1 MSSRL
6 RQDGRV
12 AKRALKLLARK
23 IVNAEQQTSGDD
35 RISLRNVMGLRER
48 QRAVTNE
55 GRSGVALSRAW
66 HSAWRSSL
74 SSSGEHDGASGAGTR
89 FGFGHRREGSVS
101 SMQESVA
108 RALDPAD
115 RGRSSGLGRNRR
127 LSQRQDDGGGLL
139 AGDRNPPPRGS
150 LAAAERWMGMYAKG
164 SDILAAANGEQEET
178 KLADERATQAEL
190 TGCSSIHCRLS
201 SGDHS
206 ERWSGLGGRGERSLS
221 PGGRRA
227 PREGGRHG
235 EGITATD
242 FGKERTDT
250 HTGMHYS
257 YRLDHLSIAH
267 GGKGFPKLKDVHV
280 PSQTDEGPDI
290 PVSQVGKSGQSGA
303 SSGAAIDTGL
313 EVRSEEAHD
322 LKKSMQEAMA
332 DYKKLLKHEVKKEE
346 WRAKNDPTMAM
357 STSIAIATPVGKRLL
372 PALSGRGKTN
382 PAHLGLRALRGQ
394 LAPARHAQPVSVAQ
408 TLEGTATASRGQQQG
423 HQDSNTAAAGT
434 LTRDSAEAL
443 MNSFMRTAKFEG
455 GPWDEQED
463 SPAVAE
469 AKTGAIITPHYQD
482 TYAAPPPPPSLSTAG
497 AVPAAQAA
505 VSRRSN
511 VPAAP
516 KNSARGP
523 SEAAQ
528 PPRVQ
533 AGTPR
538 YIGQGLEGRGRGH
551 VNEGHAASLG
561 AHVGNVAG
569 MLITD
574 IGKDLGF

>member
-23 IVNAEQQTSGDD
+23 IVHAEQQTSGDD
-35 RISLRNVMGLRER
+35 RISLRDVMGLRER
-48 QRAVTNE
+48 RHAVTNE
-55 GRSGVALSRAW
+55 GKSGVALSRAW

-74 SSSGEHDGASGAGTR
+74 YASGGHGGASGAGTR
-89 FGFGHRREGSVS
+89 FGFSHGREGSVS
-101 SMQESVA
+101 SMQESLA
-108 RALDPAD
+108 RALDPTD
-115 RGRSSGLGRNRR
+115 RGRSSGWGRNRR

-164 SDILAAANGEQEET
+164 SDILASANGEQEET
-178 KLADERATQAEL
+178 KLADKRATQAEL
-190 TGCSSIHCRLS
+190 TGCSSRHCLFT
-201 SGDHS
+201 SGNHA
-206 ERWSGLGGRGERSLS
+206 ELRTAGLGGRGERSLS
-221 PGGRRA
+221 QGGSSA

-290 PVSQVGKSGQSGA
+290 PGSQVGKSGQSGA

-372 PALSGRGKTN
+372 PALSGRGQTN

-394 LAPARHAQPVSVAQ
+394 LARARHAQPVSVAQ
-408 TLEGTATASRGQQQG
+408 TLEGKATASRGQQRGQ
-423 HQDSNTAAAGT
+423 QDSNTAAAGT
-434 LTRDSAEAL
+434 LTRDSAETL
-443 MNSFMRTAKFEG
+443 MDSFMRTAKFEG

-482 TYAAPPPPPSLSTAG
+482 TYAAPPPTPTV

-511 VPAAP
+511 VPAAQ
-516 KNSARGP
+516 KSSARGP

-528 PPRVQ
+528 PPRVP
-533 AGTPR
+533 AATPR
-538 YIGQGLEGRGRGH
+538 HLGQGLKGRGRGH
-551 VNEGHAASLG
+551 VDGGHAASLG
-561 AHVGNVAG
+561 AHVGDVAG